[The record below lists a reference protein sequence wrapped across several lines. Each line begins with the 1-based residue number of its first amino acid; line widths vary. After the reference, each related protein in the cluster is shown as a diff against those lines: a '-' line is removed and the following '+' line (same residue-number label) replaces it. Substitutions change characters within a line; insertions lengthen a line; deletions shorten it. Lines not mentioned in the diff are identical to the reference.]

1 MATTAPDGAV
11 PAEPSRSFISVHLL
25 VTSIF
30 WGSSFLFIK
39 LMSGQVSP
47 FAIAAGRGL
56 LGAVSLALWLRW
68 LGQSPLPRRH
78 EIRHWLVLGATNGWI
93 PNILTAYALI
103 QLASGPAA
111 MIQAAGPLVTAI
123 VAHLIFAEERL
134 SGRRLGGIL
143 IGLAGVAL
151 LIGPRLFEG
160 GATSLSVLAMVA
172 SMLSYAAGNIYVRAV
187 PAPAGDPMRLAL
199 GQQVVSGLSAS
210 LLALLFAGPAAFLP
224 LRDHWPAMLALGII
238 CTAIPMTVF
247 MRLIR
252 AAGPTRA
259 AMTGYLVP
267 TVAAVMGMLV
277 LGETLELR
285 QIAAGCII
293 LIGVFLVTMAPRRV
307 GAA

>member
-1 MATTAPDGAV
+1 MATIAPEASAS
-11 PAEPSRSFISVHLL
+11 PEPSRSFIAVHLL
-25 VTSIF
+25 VTAFF

-143 IGLAGVAL
+143 IGLAGAAL

-187 PAPAGDPMRLAL
+187 PAPAGNPMRLAL
-199 GQQVVSGLSAS
+199 GQQVVSGLGAS
-210 LLALLFAGPAAFLP
+210 LLALLFAGPMAFLP
-224 LRDHWPAMLALGII
+224 LRDHWAPMLALGIV
-238 CTAIPMTVF
+238 CTAIPMTLF

-267 TVAAVMGMLV
+267 AVAATMGVLV

-293 LIGVFLVTMAPRRV
+293 LAGVFLVTMAPRRT

>member
-1 MATTAPDGAV
+1 MATIAPEASAS
-11 PAEPSRSFISVHLL
+11 PEPSRSFIAVHLL
-25 VTSIF
+25 VTAFF

-143 IGLAGVAL
+143 IGLAGAAL

-172 SMLSYAAGNIYVRAV
+172 SMLSYAIGNIYVRAV
-187 PAPAGDPMRLAL
+187 PAPAGNPMRLAL
-199 GQQVVSGLSAS
+199 GQQVVSGLGAS
-210 LLALLFAGPAAFLP
+210 LLALLFAGPMAFLP
-224 LRDHWPAMLALGII
+224 LRDHWAPMLALGIV
-238 CTAIPMTVF
+238 CTAIPMTLF

-267 TVAAVMGMLV
+267 TVAATMGVLV
-277 LGETLELR
+277 LGETPELR
-285 QIAAGCII
+285 QIVAGCII
-293 LIGVFLVTMAPRRV
+293 LIGVFLVTTAPRRT

>member
-1 MATTAPDGAV
+1 MATTAPETAL
-11 PAEPSRSFISVHLL
+11 PQEPGRGFIAVHLL
-25 VTSIF
+25 VTSLF

-68 LGQSPLPRRH
+68 LGQSPLPQRH
-78 EIRHWLVLGATNGWI
+78 EIRHWLILGATNGWV
-93 PNILTAYALI
+93 PNILVAYALI

-123 VAHLIFAEERL
+123 AAHLIFAEERL

-160 GATSLSVLAMVA
+160 GATTLSVLAMVA
-172 SMLSYAAGNIYVRAV
+172 TMLSYAAGNIYVRAV
-187 PAPAGDPMRLAL
+187 PAPAGNPMRLAL
-199 GQQVVSGLSAS
+199 GQQVVSGLGAS
-210 LLALLFAGPAAFLP
+210 LLTLLFAGPAAFLA
-224 LRDHWPAMLALGII
+224 LRDHWAAMLTLGLV
-238 CTAIPMTVF
+238 CTAVPMTVF

-267 TVAAVMGMLV
+267 TVAAIMGVFV

-285 QIAAGCII
+285 QVAAGCII
-293 LIGVFLVTMAPRRV
+293 LIGVFLVTMAPGKA

>member
-1 MATTAPDGAV
+1 MATIAPEA
-11 PAEPSRSFISVHLL
+11 PASLEPSRSFIAVHLL
-25 VTSIF
+25 VSSFF

-56 LGAVSLALWLRW
+56 LGATSLALWLLW
-68 LGQSPLPRRH
+68 LGQSPLPRRN
-78 EIRHWLVLGATNGWI
+78 EIRHWLILGATNGWI
-93 PNILTAYALI
+93 PNILVAYALI

-134 SGRRLGGIL
+134 SGRRMGGIL

-160 GATSLSVLAMVA
+160 GATTLSVLAMVA
-172 SMLSYAAGNIYVRAV
+172 TMLSYAAGNIYVRAV

-199 GQQVVSGLSAS
+199 GQQVVSGLGAS
-210 LLALLFAGPAAFLP
+210 SLALILAGPAAFPP
-224 LRDHWPAMLALGII
+224 LRDHWTTMLALGVV

-267 TVAAVMGMLV
+267 TVAAIMGVLI

-293 LIGVFLVTMAPRRV
+293 LAGVFLVTMAPRRV
-307 GAA
+307 GAP

>member
-1 MATTAPDGAV
+1 MATTAPEASAA
-11 PAEPSRSFISVHLL
+11 PEPSRGFIATHLL
-25 VTSIF
+25 VTAFF

-39 LMSGQVSP
+39 LMAGQVSP

-56 LGAVSLALWLRW
+56 LGAVSLSLWLLW

-78 EIRHWLVLGATNGWI
+78 EIRHWLILGATNGWI
-93 PNILTAYALI
+93 PNLLIAYALI

-111 MIQAAGPLVTAI
+111 MIQAAGPLITAI

-134 SGRRLGGIL
+134 SGRRLVGIL

-160 GATSLSVLAMVA
+160 GGTALSVLAMVA
-172 SMLSYAAGNIYVRAV
+172 TMLSYATGNIYVRAV

-210 LLALLFAGPAAFLP
+210 LLARVFAGPAAFLP
-224 LRDHWPAMLALGII
+224 LRDHWLPLLALGIL

-267 TVAAVMGMLV
+267 TVAATMGVLV

>member
-1 MATTAPDGAV
+1 M
-11 PAEPSRSFISVHLL
+11 
-25 VTSIF
+25 
-30 WGSSFLFIK
+30 
-39 LMSGQVSP
+39 
-47 FAIAAGRGL
+47 
-56 LGAVSLALWLRW
+56 
-68 LGQSPLPRRH
+68 PRRH
-78 EIRHWLVLGATNGWI
+78 EIRHWLILGATNGWI
-93 PNILTAYALI
+93 PNILIAYALI

-111 MIQAAGPLVTAI
+111 MIQAAGPLITAI

-134 SGRRLGGIL
+134 SGRRLVGIL

-160 GATSLSVLAMVA
+160 GGTALSVLAMVA
-172 SMLSYAAGNIYVRAV
+172 TMLSYATGNIYVRAV

-199 GQQVVSGLSAS
+199 GQQVVSGFSAS
-210 LLALLFAGPAAFLP
+210 LLALAFAGSAAFLP
-224 LRDHWPAMLALGII
+224 LRDHWLALLALGIF

-267 TVAAVMGMLV
+267 TVAAAMGVLV